1 MRPNHTLDNTSFQ
14 NNTYFRTDETDN
26 AIRIF
31 CAYDWVLVYLCLS
44 RGASQQDLPASL
56 VALPHDTEDQRHFA
70 TARTWD
76 QPRK

>member
-14 NNTYFRTDETDN
+14 NNTYFRIDETDN
-26 AIRIF
+26 
-31 CAYDWVLVYLCLS
+31 AYDWVLVYLCLS
-44 RGASQQDLPASL
+44 RGASQQDRPASL